1 MPKQRN
7 YSTEFEPGCSGIS
20 GRRDLHGLAK
30 RHDVSRNVTRL
41 WVARYEADG
50 QLNDDT
56 AAADL
61 LQDYKA
67 RISAVERPA
76 GKLALEVGEMAVRD
90 ILSAAWR

>member
-41 WVARYEADG
+41 WVARYEF
-50 QLNDDT
+50 
-56 AAADL
+56 
-61 LQDYKA
+61 
-67 RISAVERPA
+67 
-76 GKLALEVGEMAVRD
+76 GKTNVALSR
-90 ILSAAWR
+90 LSFSFSFSFV